1 MISLKE
7 FVGALFKDIQPLSNF
22 DIIRIRKKLKIVNFK
37 GCFMRD
43 EIGNLD
49 ADSNN
54 DECFIMNLDDSNS
67 FGTHWVAVNI
77 AGATGISDAGAT
89 GISDAGA
96 TSISDAGA
104 TGISD
109 AGATGISDAG
119 ATGISDV
126 SSTTYYF
133 DSFGLPP
140 TTEIKEYCKEPRYYN
155 SFVFQ
160 KPNEVICGQLCLY
173 FLYRMR
179 KCNKDFCTV
188 LDEIYKSRVTE

>member
-1 MISLKE
+1 MMTSFEE

-22 DIIRIRKKLKIVNFK
+22 DIIRICKNLKISNFK

-49 ADSNN
+49 VVSSN

-67 FGTHWVAVNI
+67 SGTHWVSVNI
-77 AGATGISDAGAT
+77 SDASDTSGAGATGISD
-89 GISDAGA
+89 DV
-96 TSISDAGA
+96 
-104 TGISD
+104 
-109 AGATGISDAG
+109 

-140 TTEIKEYCKEPRYYN
+140 TKEIKKYCKEPRFYN